1 MAIRKAVANKE
12 KLRKVLDH
20 AEHDPKPKKET
31 LKSKYKFDPLN
42 SPFIVRTAN
51 EQMEYAASLEV
62 PNMLFGEF
70 IFESDL
76 TVLFAS
82 AGVGKTLLAVQIADS
97 IANGNSIEGFRNE
110 SKAQKVV
117 YFDLELTPKQFQ
129 GRYVEK
135 DQNGKW
141 LGNDYKWSD
150 NMDLVNFKAHEI
162 PKGMTAI
169 DFIYYS
175 IIQVVQ
181 SREARIIF
189 IDNISWLATQG
200 LEASKDAGAL
210 MRKLDSLKKEHK
222 LTVIVLAHTPKK
234 RKWEAMELSDL
245 AGSAAVGNFID
256 ACFAINWSNY
266 DGENSSR
273 YLKQIKSR
281 FTEAK
286 YHVGNVVTVQLTKVL
301 PNFTGVK
308 RIYFEN
314 EAEEYLDES
323 THLGRKTTPHTAI
336 YTEEESDKRRKLLQ
350 EYIEKNPKAPKTE
363 IVKYLGISRPTL
375 YKDIKK
381 LEEQGNGQLFNNK
394 GE

>member
-1 MAIRKAVANKE
+1 MAKLKPLKE
-12 KLRKVLDH
+12 KEV
-20 AEHDPKPKKET
+20 PKEIDTK
-31 LKSKYKFDPLN
+31 N
-42 SPFIVRTAN
+42 NPFIVRTAN
-51 EQMEYAASLEV
+51 EQMEFAASLEV
-62 PNMLFGEF
+62 PNMLFSEF

-97 IANGNSIEGFRNE
+97 IATGKSIEGFKNE
-110 SKAQKVV
+110 SKAQRVV

-135 DQNGKW
+135 DLNGKW

-150 NMDLVNFKAHEI
+150 NMYLVNFKSHEI

-169 DFIYYS
+169 DFIYHS
-175 IIQVVQ
+175 IIGVVKD
-181 SREARIIF
+181 REAKVVF

-200 LEASKDAGAL
+200 LETSKDAGAL

-234 RKWEAMELSDL
+234 RKWESMELSDL

-266 DGENSSR
+266 DGDNGSR

-286 YHVGNVVTVQLTKVL
+286 FHTGNVVTVQLTKVL
-301 PNFTGVK
+301 PNFTGIK
-308 RIYFEN
+308 KIYFEDEN
-314 EAEEYLDES
+314 EPYLNEQEHITTRALPETVIHTEETKAD
-323 THLGRKTTPHTAI
+323 I
-336 YTEEESDKRRKLLQ
+336 YTKTIQLVNENPDISSRDLGKLTGVSH
-350 EYIEKNPKAPKTE
+350 KTANKTKQR
-363 IVKYLGISRPTL
+363 IIAA
-375 YKDIKK
+375 
-381 LEEQGNGQLFNNK
+381 NGQLFNNE
-394 GE
+394 GR